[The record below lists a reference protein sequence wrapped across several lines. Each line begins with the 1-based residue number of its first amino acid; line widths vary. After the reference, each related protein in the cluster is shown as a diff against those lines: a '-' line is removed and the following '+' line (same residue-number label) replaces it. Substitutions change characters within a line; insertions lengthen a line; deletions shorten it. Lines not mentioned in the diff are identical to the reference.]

1 MKWKLIVPPLM
12 LLALVVLLVMVQTRE
27 EEMKQPILIKPVFP
41 KPVFMSG
48 PWACNLPHLEKADT
62 SNVIKQ
68 FYVPAGTS
76 MVSVGKAVTAS
87 AIPLEGS
94 SLAFLTDGDN
104 SSDRGTVLVLP
115 QGKQWV
121 QIDLGQ
127 SMKVQKIHL
136 WHAQSQRAD
145 AYLDLVIQVSEE
157 AAFRE
162 NVVTLFNADF
172 DGSLGL
178 GKGSDPAYVE
188 TNHGRVIEGGGVRAR
203 HVRLWSA
210 GSYNNGFIRFAE
222 AAVYASPLE

>member
-1 MKWKLIVPPLM
+1 MKWKLIFPPLM
-12 LLALVVLLVMVQTRE
+12 LLALVAGLVMTQTSGE
-27 EEMKQPILIKPVFP
+27 AVKPQILIKPMFP

-48 PWACNLPHLEKADT
+48 PWACNLPHLEKSDV
-62 SNVIKQ
+62 SKVIKQ

-87 AIPLEGS
+87 AAPLEGS
-94 SLAFLTDGDN
+94 ALTFLTDGDN

-115 QGKQWV
+115 PGKQWV

-136 WHAQSQRAD
+136 WHAQSQLAD
-145 AYLDLVIQVSEE
+145 AYLDLVVQVSEE

-172 DGSLGL
+172 DGSLGF

-188 TNHGRVIEGGGVRAR
+188 TNHGRVIDGGGARAR
-203 HVRLWSA
+203 YVRLWSA
-210 GSYNNGFIRFAE
+210 GSFNNGSIRFAE
-222 AAVYASPLE
+222 VAVYASPLE